1 MIAIADRRGE
11 SLCRAAC
18 CKRQAGRLYSS
29 VLLSNSTLVN
39 VSYSN
44 FK

>member
-18 CKRQAGRLYSS
+18 CKKQAGRVYSS
-29 VLLSNSTLVN
+29 ISLSMSTLGN
-39 VSYSN
+39 VSIQ
-44 FK
+44 